1 MARRQDLYNQVGTV
15 SSDEGFLKIL
25 KQFESIT
32 AKVLSIAMVLVLL
45 VSIAQLIIFLST
57 QIFLEPRSDFATTL
71 IEIFGLFLNILVAL
85 EILQNITV
93 YLKQHIIQIELVIAT
108 SLTAVARKI
117 IIFDS
122 QTSGLYLIALVL
134 AIASLSF
141 GYWLIRRTNRRYPA

>member
-1 MARRQDLYNQVGTV
+1 MARRQDLYNQVGIV

-57 QIFLEPRSDFATTL
+57 QISLEPRSDFATTL

>member
-15 SSDEGFLKIL
+15 SSEGFLKIL

-57 QIFLEPRSDFATTL
+57 QISLEPRSDFATTL
-71 IEIFGLFLNILVAL
+71 IEIFGLFLNILVAH

-93 YLKQHIIQIELVIAT
+93 YLKQHIIQIELVIAI

-122 QTSGLYLIALVL
+122 QTSGLYLIALGL